1 MINLFNFAAVPFN
14 SPIYERMERGRE
26 ELRMEVMREL
36 QDRESHIS
44 RLLFTP
50 EDYNRD
56 SPAAA
61 RRQSHISSRLPFGA
75 KQNEPAL
82 TCLVVPGA
90 RTSND
95 ENVRGC
101 NGDSDGQTE
110 MSRQPTTRE
119 RGRLDGDLDEQN
131 SCQPTREERGRLV
144 GSIKVPVAASLICLL
159 LLFSI
164 AKR

>member
-1 MINLFNFAAVPFN
+1 MLNLLNFAAVPFN
-14 SPIYERMERGRE
+14 SPIYEQKERGTEELRMEV
-26 ELRMEVMREL
+26 RMEVMREL

-82 TCLVVPGA
+82 TCLVLPDT
-90 RTSND
+90 RTRATDEMELRGSNGGLD
-95 ENVRGC
+95 EEN
-101 NGDSDGQTE
+101 TF
-110 MSRQPTTRE
+110 QPPEDRE
-119 RGRLDGDLDEQN
+119 RGR
-131 SCQPTREERGRLV
+131 EERC
-144 GSIKVPVAASLICLL
+144 SKVPLAASLVCLL
-159 LLFSI
+159 LLFSLS
-164 AKR
+164 KR